1 MISELL
7 RKATNLKIQ
16 ENLVPSAK
24 QGGWNQEKK
33 AAGPVVG
40 SAGALSKIV
49 SGDVP
54 ASPAPACG
62 RTRTRRPGPGVMTAL
77 AVALGCVAAGLDQ
90 PANATQDPGKDNEP
104 GPEVLNR
111 GPIHEAFASPITY
124 DPATGPVVPK
134 QPPDPIEEQPPEEKP
149 DGDTVQWICGYWS
162 WDQSAPISSGS
173 AGSGAEPP
181 PNCQWTPGYWD
192 QCDGGWRS
200 TCGCWTPVDQG
211 TCQYLPAPP
220 PSVEQGPSSPPPT
233 ENCNCSWT
241 PGYWSWHE
249 ATETGAAGMSGV
261 RVAG

>member
-1 MISELL
+1 LHL
-7 RKATNLKIQ
+7 FF
-16 ENLVPSAK
+16 
-24 QGGWNQEKK
+24 EKE
-33 AAGPVVG
+33 
-40 SAGALSKIV
+40 SKEGTMHTV
-49 SGDVP
+49 
-54 ASPAPACG
+54 
-62 RTRTRRPGPGVMTAL
+62 RTFRRRRWLTAL

-124 DPATGPVVPK
+124 DPTPGPVVPK

-162 WDQSAPISSGS
+162 WDQERTDFIWISGIWR
-173 AGSGAEPP
+173 EPP

-192 QCDGGWRS
+192 QCDGGWRW

-241 PGYWSWHE
+241 PGY
-249 ATETGAAGMSGV
+249 
-261 RVAG
+261 